1 MTKEQRKTVETKLKQ
16 IWKIYNTAPWGKS
29 KKFVVEDDVVKVTGS
44 FYYSRYLS
52 YEPDIDVR
60 DLAVKFKIKSKIL
73 DMVDTSYTSH
83 IVEQIEESIWDN
95 MYIFGAYNFEQ
106 DYDNIYN
113 IWNTISEDIPLDI
126 EDWDLVDF
134 ISESDNQTEF
144 VSYVIEEFAD
154 ALKDVDS
161 SASVKLNSQYN
172 AKVLSNGTVKV
183 GCQTIPIDAV
193 EKIVS
198 EYKRLK
204 SK

>member
-44 FYYSRYLS
+44 FEYSRYLS
-52 YEPDIDVR
+52 YEPDIDVK
-60 DLAVKFKIKSKIL
+60 DFTVKFKGKSKIL
-73 DMVDTSYTSH
+73 DGIDASY
-83 IVEQIEESIWDN
+83 IERQIEDNIWDD
-95 MYIFGAYNFEQ
+95 MDRFGVYKFEK
-106 DYDNIYN
+106 DYDNIYK
-113 IWNTISEDIPLDI
+113 IWNTISDDIPLDI

-154 ALKDVDS
+154 ALKDVDG
-161 SASVKLNSQYN
+161 SASVKLNSQYS